1 MEKVNK
7 KFQNDSISNFEEKHQ
22 NVCLYM
28 SVLNITLL
36 EKSFI

>member
-7 KFQNDSISNFEEKHQ
+7 KYQDDAILSFEEKHQ
-22 NVCLYM
+22 NVCIGV
-28 SVLNITLL
+28 VLNITFI